1 MNNLPMMAQAMPF
14 VKLYNQIH
22 HYIVMIF
29 IGIVAVFVVLLAL
42 YILYALFCEGMKFR
56 RQYKETMDA
65 LQQQTRDR
73 HTRLLKA
80 QEEHDAL
87 YHQDKQT
94 KTEAQ
99 EDSASS

>member
-1 MNNLPMMAQAMPF
+1 MNNLLAMAQVMPYVERYNRIHYYIAMT
-14 VKLYNQIH
+14 
-22 HYIVMIF
+22 F
-29 IGIVAVFVVLLAL
+29 IGIFAVFVVILML
-42 YILYALFCEGMKFR
+42 YILYALFCEGMKLR

-65 LQQQTRDR
+65 LQRQIRDR
-73 HTRLLKA
+73 NARLLKA

>member
-1 MNNLPMMAQAMPF
+1 MNNLPMVAQVMPF

-22 HYIVMIF
+22 HYIVMTF
-29 IGIVAVFVVLLAL
+29 IGIVAVFVVLLVL

-65 LQQQTRDR
+65 LQQIRDR

-80 QEEHDAL
+80 QEENDSL
-87 YHQDKQT
+87 YLQDKQT

>member
-1 MNNLPMMAQAMPF
+1 MNNLLVMAQAMPY
-14 VKLYNQIH
+14 VERYNRFQYCIS
-22 HYIVMIF
+22 MAF
-29 IGIVAVFVVLLAL
+29 IGIVAIFVVLLTL

-56 RQYKETMDA
+56 RQYKETMDT
-65 LQQQTRDR
+65 LQRQIRDR
-73 HTRLLKA
+73 DVRLLKTR
-80 QEEHDAL
+80 EEHDAL